1 MIFLRNESVRPHSVS
16 QIEGSNTN
24 MRREDSRLSLAASHL
39 PIPNGS
45 NRENRTGS
53 TSTADLLRP
62 LRFEQPGTV
71 GREEL
76 IGRGWLFDEVSS
88 NEKNSDEIKVIVQ
101 K

>member
-1 MIFLRNESVRPHSVS
+1 
-16 QIEGSNTN
+16 

-45 NRENRTGS
+45 NRENRSGP

-76 IGRGWLFDEVSS
+76 IGRGWLFDEVKFFKGFPDQSALVRRPIGGRAS
-88 NEKNSDEIKVIVQ
+88 V
-101 K
+101 

>member
-1 MIFLRNESVRPHSVS
+1 
-16 QIEGSNTN
+16 
-24 MRREDSRLSLAASHL
+24 MRREDSRLSLAAGHL

-45 NRENRTGS
+45 NRENRTGP

-76 IGRGWLFDEVSS
+76 IGRGWLFDEVRFLRDSRTVRLNFPEATNRNRAS
-88 NEKNSDEIKVIVQ
+88 EKMYQSKNSRFCRD
-101 K
+101 

>member
-71 GREEL
+71 GRDEL

-88 NEKNSDEIKVIVQ
+88 NEKIVT

>member
-1 MIFLRNESVRPHSVS
+1 
-16 QIEGSNTN
+16 

-88 NEKNSDEIKVIVQ
+88 NEKKTSDEIKVIIMSLSANSRFYRD
-101 K
+101 